1 MNPGRLVIAAVFAL
15 TAAPANI
22 ALAEDVITYELSLSN
37 HVFSPVELKVPAGKP
52 FKILL
57 HNKDTTPAE
66 FESKPLKIEKVVAG
80 SADIIVNVRALEPG
94 KYEFV
99 DEYHE
104 DETKGHV
111 VAE

>member
-1 MNPGRLVIAAVFAL
+1 MNRGRLIIAAAFAL
-15 TAAPANI
+15 TATVAMAR
-22 ALAEDVITYELSLSN
+22 AEDVVTYELTLSN
-37 HVFSPVELKVPAGKP
+37 HAFSPTELKVPAGKP

-66 FESKPLKIEKVVAG
+66 FESKPLKIEKVVGG
-80 SADIIVNVRALEPG
+80 SADITVNVRALKSG

-111 VAE
+111 IAE

>member
-1 MNPGRLVIAAVFAL
+1 MNLGRLIIAAVFAL
-15 TAAPANI
+15 TAAADI
-22 ALAEDVITYELSLSN
+22 ALAEDVVTYELTLSN
-37 HVFSPVELKVPAGKP
+37 HVFSPAELKVPARKP

-80 SADIIVNVRALEPG
+80 SADITVNVRALEPG

>member
-1 MNPGRLVIAAVFAL
+1 MNPGRLIIAAAFAM
-15 TAAPANI
+15 TATVAI
-22 ALAEDVITYELSLSN
+22 AQAEDVVTYELTLSN
-37 HVFSPVELKVPAGKP
+37 HAFSPVELKVPAGKP

-66 FESKPLKIEKVVAG
+66 FESKQLKIEKVVAG
-80 SADIIVNVRALEPG
+80 SADITVNVRALEPG